1 MRRVNGILGL
11 LATAVLTMTACG
23 GGGGGV
29 DDRSA
34 APQTEASTTET
45 AAAPGTLPE
54 QEGPLP
60 AGEYETRAFE
70 PAFSFTVGEGWKVY
84 FPYLPDVLTIV
95 QGTQGSWEVSFST
108 PKEVFDPSKPAEEVA
123 IPAPETVD
131 GWVAWLQEHPNLDAG
146 VPVPATVGGVSG
158 AQLDV
163 AVSSIPRD
171 YPQYCPAPC
180 VPGWRLSEP
189 VTAFTFFSG
198 DKGRIVVL
206 DVEGEMV
213 IVNAEAPEDEF
224 EEFLPEAQK
233 VLDTVEWGG
242 R

>member
-84 FPYLPDVLTIV
+84 FPHLPDVLTIV

>member
-23 GGGGGV
+23 GGGGV

-34 APQTEASTTET
+34 APQTEASTKEI

-70 PAFSFTVGEGWKVY
+70 AAFSFTVGEGWKVY
-84 FPYLPDVLTIV
+84 FPHLPDVLAIV

-108 PKEVFDPSKPAEEVA
+108 PKELFDPSKPAEEVT

-146 VPVPATVGGVSG
+146 EPVPATVGGVSG

-171 YPQYCPAPC
+171 YPQDCPAPC

-198 DKGRIVVL
+198 DKGRIVIL